1 MTSKTS
7 YIGAVRDW
15 DNNKIVVWERTD
27 AGRQRRFFDI
37 PYYFYVPSEGGKYTG
52 IDGQS
57 LERLDFDT
65 EDEFK
70 QATRQFGRKYE
81 SDIPPLFKV
90 LMNEYYNAPTPVV
103 NYSFIDIE
111 VDYSSKIGFAG
122 PSNPYAR
129 INAVTVFQSWSKR
142 YNTYV
147 LRPILDDKSVWAGSE
162 QDLYDEIEELV
173 KKGEL
178 KQVDNLTIKI
188 CRHEVE
194 LLECLVADIQDADI
208 ISGWNSEFFDL
219 PYIVRR
225 IELQAP
231 HLLNRL
237 CFMGCPPPK
246 PKQVERFG
254 SQEMVYVLSGRTHL
268 DYLDLFKKFTFE
280 GRTSYSLGNILQEE
294 IGLSKI
300 HYDGTLEQLYK
311 NDFRRFT
318 VYNIRDVSGLVD
330 LDQKFKFIQLVNQM
344 AHENCVLF
352 ADLLGTVRYVETG
365 IAVRAHN
372 VHNLIVPD
380 KRPAIE
386 EDKVEGALVLN
397 PHIGMHEWIGSV
409 DITSLYPSV
418 IRSIN
423 ISPEKFV
430 GQFMNGEVDWRGI
443 MVELDNHPHSLRFD
457 DGEVFEA
464 TGEEWRRLFSEKK
477 WVLSSYGSV
486 FDQGNGLGIVPD
498 TLTFWFAERKRLQAE
513 KKKWVKEAKRL
524 KEEGDAV
531 ELAEAERQVEH
542 FDLLQLTKK
551 IQLNSTY
558 GALLSPHFRFGRKEL
573 GASVTA
579 CGRAITTHMMET
591 IHSLLQPD
599 APMKMQKHSEVDAD
613 GKFVH
618 TYIADSDT
626 VIYGDTDSCYFKTH
640 ASNKEEAIA
649 VADETARLANAS
661 FPDFMR
667 RSFNC
672 QPTFDELIKAGRE
685 VVAVRG
691 IFQAKKKYVLRVVD
705 LEGMAVDKLKTQG
718 SEIKKA
724 DTPKV
729 IQQFLKDLM
738 GLLLDG
744 KTYPEVEKFVNEKR
758 KQLLDANGDIFSL
771 GIAKQVNN
779 FDAFYAAWKRAG
791 RPVGGKIAITGDPQA
806 VPGHIRAAMNYNDL
820 VQRFEEGAKLIKS
833 GDKVIIFYLKQNQ
846 EGLKALAFPGDTYEF
861 PRWFNDNFS
870 VDVKLTEQKMIDAKL
885 EGIFAALNWEIP
897 TPQKAIV
904 NRLLQF

>member
-1 MTSKTS
+1 MS
-7 YIGAVRDW
+7 YVGAVRDW
-15 DNNKIVVWERTD
+15 DNNKIVVWERNEH
-27 AGRQRRFFDI
+27 GRQRRFFDI
-37 PYYFYVPSEGGKYTG
+37 PYYFYAPSEKGKYAG
-52 IDGQS
+52 IDGQI

-70 QATRQFGRKYE
+70 QASRQYAKKYE

-90 LMNEYYNAPTPVV
+90 LMNEYYDVPTPVV
-103 NYSFIDIE
+103 NYAFIDIE

-122 PSNPYAR
+122 PANAYAR
-129 INAVTVFQSWSKR
+129 INAVTIFQSWSKR

-147 LRPILDDKSVWAGSE
+147 LRPIKDDKTVWAGTE
-162 QDLYDEIEELV
+162 EDLYAEIEELT

-178 KQVDNLTIKI
+178 KPVENLTIKI
-188 CRHEVE
+188 CKHEVE
-194 LLECLVADIQDADI
+194 LLECLIADIQDADI
-208 ISGWNSEFFDL
+208 ISGWNSEFYDL
-219 PYIVRR
+219 PYIVKR

-254 SQEMVYVLSGRTHL
+254 AQEQIYVLSGRTHL

-300 HYDGTLEQLYK
+300 HYEGTLEQLYK

-365 IAVRAHN
+365 IAVRTHN

-380 KRPAIE
+380 KRPAVE

-443 MVELDNHPHSLRFD
+443 MVDLDSLPHSLRFD

-464 TGEEWRRLFSEKK
+464 SGDDWRKLFAEKK
-477 WVLSSYGSV
+477 WAVSAYGSV

-513 KKKWVKEAKRL
+513 KKKWAKKAKKL
-524 KEEGDAV
+524 KEEGSDAAA
-531 ELAEAERQVEH
+531 LSHAERQVEH
-542 FDLLQLTKK
+542 YDLLQLTKK

-591 IHSLLQPD
+591 IHSLLEPD
-599 APMKMQKHSEVDAD
+599 APMKMEKHSEVDAD

-618 TYIADSDT
+618 TYIADSNT
-626 VIYGDTDSCYFKTH
+626 VIYGDTDSLIGQSEVKTNYGTLALEALFH
-640 ASNKEEAIA
+640 ACPIKTERENGKQFGEGLTNLKALSFSKNNIEYMNVKA
-649 VADETARLANAS
+649 VYRHKVSKARW
-661 FPDFMR
+661 
-667 RSFNC
+667 
-672 QPTFDELIKAGRE
+672 
-685 VVAVRG
+685 
-691 IFQAKKKYVLRVVD
+691 RVT
-705 LEGMAVDKLKTQG
+705 LE
-718 SEIKKA
+718 
-724 DTPKV
+724 
-729 IQQFLKDLM
+729 
-738 GLLLDG
+738 DG
-744 KTYPEVEKFVNEKR
+744 KTVEVTNDHSIMVER
-758 KQLLDANGDIFSL
+758 D
-771 GIAKQVNN
+771 
-779 FDAFYAAWKRAG
+779 
-791 RPVGGKIAITGDPQA
+791 GK
-806 VPGHIRAAMNYNDL
+806 L
-820 VQRFEEGAKLIKS
+820 VEVKPSEILKS
-833 GDKVIIFYLKQNQ
+833 DDFISII
-846 EGLKALAFPGDTYEF
+846 
-861 PRWFNDNFS
+861 
-870 VDVKLTEQKMIDAKL
+870 
-885 EGIFAALNWEIP
+885 
-897 TPQKAIV
+897 
-904 NRLLQF
+904 